1 MHRVPIRCSPRK
13 LSLNLTNPRRVSGD
27 SLATP
32 SPTLQRTPSYTA
44 LLEPNSQATDNFGRT
59 PLLRAS
65 LTSHH
70 SSTLPSRGSCSSL
83 PAKTAP
89 PSCNCPGHLKV
100 CLYSFYQRWKIFFIQ
115 VCAACNALPHLHAAR
130 AGTPGFRPPEVFS
143 MVDEYLLAVHND
155 HSLLIQVL
163 MKSLTQTVAVDMWAV
178 GVTFLSLLSR
188 SYPFFR

>member
-1 MHRVPIRCSPRK
+1 M
-13 LSLNLTNPRRVSGD
+13 SGD

-100 CLYSFYQRWKIFFIQ
+100 YLYFLSKVKTCFMQ

-130 AGTPGFRPPEVFS
+130 AGTPGFRPPEVKTFS
-143 MVDEYLLAVHND
+143 PNAMVGRVKNTSCQLFMEI
-155 HSLLIQVL
+155 SLY
-163 MKSLTQTVAVDMWAV
+163 W
-178 GVTFLSLLSR
+178 
-188 SYPFFR
+188 

>member
-1 MHRVPIRCSPRK
+1 MYLLILEATPKQRLDFPDVHRVPIRCSPRK

-70 SSTLPSRGSCSSL
+70 SSTLPSRGSCSAL
-83 PAKTAP
+83 PSKTAP

-100 CLYSFYQRWKIFFIQ
+100 CLYFPLMVDTMVVQ
-115 VCAACNALPHLHAAR
+115 VCSSCNALPHLHAAR
-130 AGTPGFRPPEVFS
+130 AGTPGFRPPEVTVTSNGLCGS
-143 MVDEYLLAVHND
+143 MDGY
-155 HSLLIQVL
+155 
-163 MKSLTQTVAVDMWAV
+163 
-178 GVTFLSLLSR
+178 F
-188 SYPFFR
+188 

>member
-100 CLYSFYQRWKIFFIQ
+100 CLFFLIKWQ
-115 VCAACNALPHLHAAR
+115 KYFIYRCA
-130 AGTPGFRPPEVFS
+130 
-143 MVDEYLLAVHND
+143 LLAM
-155 HSLLIQVL
+155 LCLICTLQGLALQASVL
-163 MKSLTQTVAVDMWAV
+163 Q
-178 GVTFLSLLSR
+178 R
-188 SYPFFR
+188 FFQWLMSTCWLFIMINLY